1 MNLSKKTYTSL
12 AFAALAAAGLI
23 SESFAATADA
33 DQVNARIKP
42 IGQVRIND
50 GSTPAPAAPKAAG
63 GAKSA
68 SEIYKKTCMAC
79 HAAGVAGAPKVGDQ
93 AAWDARMA
101 KGMDTLLGSV
111 NKGMGA
117 MPPKG
122 GDASLTDDDIKATI
136 KFMAEGAKE
145 SAAAAPAAAPA
156 QTAAVEEKAA
166 PKKKEPAPE
175 KSAGEKIYDTTCTA
189 CHVMGVAGAPKVG
202 DKAAWTPRI
211 AKGND
216 ALVASVINGLNAMP
230 PRAGNPKLTDADIQ
244 QAVAFMVEKSK

>member
-1 MNLSKKTYTSL
+1 MNLPKKYTSL

-23 SESFAATADA
+23 SESFAATDADA
-33 DQVNARIKP
+33 VNARIKP

-50 GSTPAPAAPKAAG
+50 GSTPAPAPKAAAG
-63 GAKSA
+63 GGKSA
-68 SEIYKKTCMAC
+68 ADIYKKSCMAC
-79 HAAGVAGAPKVGDQ
+79 HATGVANAPKVGDQ

-101 KGMDTLLGSV
+101 KGMDTLVGSV

-145 SAAAAPAAAPA
+145 SAAAAPAAPA
-156 QTAAVEEKAA
+156 QTAAAEEKAP

-175 KSAGEKIYDTTCTA
+175 KSVGQKVYESACVA
-189 CHVMGVAGAPKVG
+189 CHLMGVAGAPKVG
-202 DKAAWTPRI
+202 DQAAWAQRL

-216 ALVASVINGLNAMP
+216 GLVASVINGLNAMP
-230 PRAGNPKLTDADIQ
+230 PRAGNPQLTDADIQ
-244 QAVAFMVEKSK
+244 QAVAFMVDKSK

>member
-1 MNLSKKTYTSL
+1 VNLSKKTYTSL
-12 AFAALAAAGLI
+12 AVAALATAGLI
-23 SESFAATADA
+23 SHSFATTADA

-79 HAAGVAGAPKVGDQ
+79 HATGVANAPKVGDQ

-145 SAAAAPAAAPA
+145 SAAAAAPA
-156 QTAAVEEKAA
+156 QTAAVEEKTA

-175 KSAGEKIYDTTCTA
+175 KSAGEKVYDTTCMA
-189 CHVMGVAGAPKVG
+189 CHVMGVAGAPKLG
-202 DKAAWTPRI
+202 DKAAWTPRV

-216 ALVASVINGLNAMP
+216 ALMASVINGLNAMP

>member
-1 MNLSKKTYTSL
+1 VNLSKKYTSL

-23 SESFAATADA
+23 SESFAAADA
-33 DQVNARIKP
+33 DAVNARIKP

-68 SEIYKKTCMAC
+68 ADVYKKSCMAC

-101 KGMDTLLGSV
+101 KGIDTLVGSV

-145 SAAAAPAAAPA
+145 SAAAAPAAPA

-175 KSAGEKIYDTTCTA
+175 KSAGQKVYETTCMA
-189 CHVMGVAGAPKVG
+189 CHLMGVAGAPKVG
-202 DKAAWTPRI
+202 DQAAWAQR
-211 AKGND
+211 AGKG
-216 ALVASVINGLNAMP
+216 AEGLTMSVIKGLNAMP
-230 PRAGNPKLTDADIQ
+230 PRAGNPQLTDADIQ
-244 QAVAFMVEKSK
+244 QAVAYMLEKSK

>member
-42 IGQVRIND
+42 IGQVRISD
-50 GSTPAPAAPKAAG
+50 GSAPAAAAPKAAG
-63 GAKSA
+63 GGKSA
-68 SEIYKKTCMAC
+68 VDVYKKSCMAC
-79 HAAGVAGAPKVGDQ
+79 HATGVANAPKVGDQ

-101 KGMDTLLGSV
+101 KGIDTLVGSV

-117 MPPKG
+117 MPPKA
-122 GDASLTDDDIKATI
+122 GDASLTDDDIKASI

-145 SAAAAPAAAPA
+145 SAAAAPAAPA
-156 QTAAVEEKAA
+156 QTAVVEEKAA
-166 PKKKEPAPE
+166 PPKKEPAPE
-175 KSAGEKIYDTTCTA
+175 KSAGEKIYDTTCMA

-202 DKAAWTPRI
+202 DKAAWTPRV
-211 AKGND
+211 AKGNE
-216 ALVASVINGLNAMP
+216 ALIASVINGLNAMP
-230 PRAGNPKLTDADIQ
+230 PRAGNPQLTDADIQ

>member
-1 MNLSKKTYTSL
+1 MKLSKKYTSL

-23 SESFAATADA
+23 SESFAATDADA
-33 DQVNARIKP
+33 VNARIKP

-50 GSTPAPAAPKAAG
+50 GSTPAPAPKAAAG
-63 GAKSA
+63 GGKSA
-68 SEIYKKTCMAC
+68 ADIYKKVCMAC

-101 KGMDTLLGSV
+101 KGMETLLGSV
-111 NKGMGA
+111 NKGLGA

-122 GDASLTDDDIKATI
+122 GDPSLTDDDIKATI

-145 SAAAAPAAAPA
+145 SAAAAPAPV
-156 QTAAVEEKAA
+156 QTAAVEEQTP
-166 PKKKEPAPE
+166 PKKKDPAPE
-175 KSAGEKIYDTTCTA
+175 KSVGQKVYESTCMA
-189 CHVMGVAGAPKVG
+189 CHLMGVAGAPKVG
-202 DKAAWTPRI
+202 DQAAWAPRL

-230 PRAGNPKLTDADIQ
+230 PRAGNPQLTDTDIQ
-244 QAVAFMVEKSK
+244 QAVAFMVDKSK

>member
-1 MNLSKKTYTSL
+1 MNLSKKYTSL

-23 SESFAATADA
+23 SESFAAADA
-33 DQVNARIKP
+33 DAVNARIKP

-68 SEIYKKTCMAC
+68 SETYKKSCMAC

-101 KGMDTLLGSV
+101 KGIDTLLGSV

-145 SAAAAPAAAPA
+145 SAAAAPAPA

-175 KSAGEKIYDTTCTA
+175 KSVGQKVYETTCMA
-189 CHVMGVAGAPKVG
+189 CHLMGVAGAPKVG
-202 DKAAWTPRI
+202 DQAAWAQRVG
-211 AKGND
+211 KGVD
-216 ALVASVINGLNAMP
+216 GLKASVINGLNAMP
-230 PRAGNPKLTDADIQ
+230 PRAGNPQLTDAEIQ
-244 QAVAFMVEKSK
+244 QAVAYMLDKSK